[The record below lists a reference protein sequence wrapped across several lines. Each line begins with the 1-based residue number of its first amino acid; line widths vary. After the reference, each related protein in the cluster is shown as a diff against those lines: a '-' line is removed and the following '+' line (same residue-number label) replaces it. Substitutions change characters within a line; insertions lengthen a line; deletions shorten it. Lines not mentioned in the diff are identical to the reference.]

1 MLLSF
6 LPWKHLTCEIYYTQS
21 KATFTQDRELTND
34 EFPICKPGQFP
45 KAVEKEKMT
54 QTGGLIDHHPDGT
67 ESTPWL
73 WGMEMHGHNHTK
85 Y

>member
-1 MLLSF
+1 M
-6 LPWKHLTCEIYYTQS
+6 KYITH
-21 KATFTQDRELTND
+21 KAKPPSHRTELTND

-73 WGMEMHGHNHTK
+73 WGMEMHGHNQTK